1 MRQFV
6 APESAWIPRSSMR
19 RRRSVCSPTRV
30 RGMDYRSPTRF
41 EAVRHSK
48 LWSMPVWR
56 TDTLNLQRTQS
67 DKGMHTMKVLAAA
80 LLSLAAASAASA
92 APEGRA
98 DSAAVALTADD
109 VNAWLDGYMPYALHT
124 GDIAGAVVA
133 VVKDGQIVTERG
145 FGYSNVE
152 KRTPVDPKLTL
163 FRPGSVSK
171 LFTWTA
177 VMQQVEQGKIDL
189 DADVNQYLDF
199 KIPARDGKPVTMR
212 QLMQHVAGF
221 EEQAKGIMSDD
232 PKSPNFEALLKQ
244 WVPERVFVPGTT
256 PAYSNYGAS
265 LAGYIVQRVSGESF
279 DDYLDK
285 HIFAPLDMTHSTFR
299 QPLPA
304 NLEPLMSQCYSLASE
319 PAKKFEIIGPAPAGS
334 LSSPGEDMAHFMIAH
349 LQKGEYHG
357 NRILKAETAEMMHNS
372 PLTILPPLNRM
383 ELGFFETNINGREV
397 IAHLG
402 DTQCFHTSLH
412 LFLKEGVGFYVSF
425 NTPGKA
431 GAVGGLRGAL
441 FEDFADRYFPPLE
454 NSTTKVDAKTSAE
467 HAAMLDGHWEN
478 SRASQSSFLAAVGLF
493 GQTKAGVNAKGEL
506 AVPFNGLNG
515 KPRHWVETAPYVWRD
530 QDSHERLAAKVVDGK
545 AVRFSIDG
553 ISPFMVF
560 DRVPGSQDAAWLLP
574 ALYCALA
581 ALLLTAV
588 FWPVTA
594 IVRRRFGAG
603 LALGPDALRAYR
615 LSKVGSI
622 LLLAGLGL
630 WALTIIRMFNDFN
643 NLSDKFNGSLRFTQ
657 VFGILGFLL
666 GSAFIAWNLW
676 TVWKGARRW
685 PAKVW
690 SIVLALSAFIVLWIA
705 FTFNLFSFGIYF

>member
-1 MRQFV
+1 MRIF
-6 APESAWIPRSSMR
+6 
-19 RRRSVCSPTRV
+19 T
-30 RGMDYRSPTRF
+30 F
-41 EAVRHSK
+41 
-48 LWSMPVWR
+48 
-56 TDTLNLQRTQS
+56 
-67 DKGMHTMKVLAAA
+67 LAAA
-80 LLSLAAASAASA
+80 LLTLGTLTATAQKTKTTPAPSVVPAAAPAVVPSATATPA
-92 APEGRA
+92 AAGATPT
-98 DSAAVALTADD
+98 ALTTEDL
-109 VNAWLDGYMPYALHT
+109 NAWLDGYMPYALHT

-152 KRTPVDPKLTL
+152 KRAPVDPKLTL

-232 PKSPNFEALLKQ
+232 PKAPGFEALLKQ
-244 WVPERVFVPGTT
+244 WVPERVFAPGTT

-285 HIFAPLDMTHSTFR
+285 HIFAPLDMKYSTFR

-304 NLEPLMSQCYSLASE
+304 HLEPLMSQCYSLASE
-319 PAKKFEIIGPAPAGS
+319 PAKKFEIVGPAPAGS

-349 LQKGEYHG
+349 LQNGEYHG

-372 PLTILPPLNRM
+372 PLSILPPLNRM

-425 NTPGKA
+425 NSPGKA
-431 GAVGGLRGAL
+431 GAAGGLRGAL
-441 FEDFADRYFPPLE
+441 FDDFADRYFPAAE
-454 NSTTKVDAKTSAE
+454 TAATAVDAKTSAA
-467 HAAMLDGHWEN
+467 HAALLKGNWEN
-478 SRASQSSFLAAVGLF
+478 SRGSQSSFLAAVGLF
-493 GQTKAGVNAKGEL
+493 GQTKAGVDAKGEL
-506 AVPFNGLNG
+506 QVPFNALNG
-515 KPRHWVETAPYVWRD
+515 KPRHWVETAPFVWRD

-560 DRVPGSQDAAWLLP
+560 DRVPAYADAAWLLP

-581 ALLLTAV
+581 TLLLTAV
-588 FWPVTA
+588 FWPITA
-594 IVRRRFGAG
+594 IVRRRFGAS

-622 LLLAGLGL
+622 LLLAALGV
-630 WALTIIRMFNDFN
+630 WGFTVIRMFNDFN
-643 NLSDKFNGSLRFTQ
+643 NLSNKYNGNIRFAE
-657 VFGILGFLL
+657 VFGILAFLL

-676 TVWKGARRW
+676 AVWQGTRRW

-690 SIVLALSAFIVLWIA
+690 SILLALSACIVLWIA
-705 FTFNLFSFGIYF
+705 FAFHLFSFGMYF

>member
-1 MRQFV
+1 MRIFTFLATALLTLGTLTATAQKTKP
-6 APESAWIPRSSMR
+6 APAPSLAPATSAP
-19 RRRSVCSPTRV
+19 
-30 RGMDYRSPTRF
+30 
-41 EAVRHSK
+41 
-48 LWSMPVWR
+48 
-56 TDTLNLQRTQS
+56 
-67 DKGMHTMKVLAAA
+67 AAA
-80 LLSLAAASAASA
+80 PQATVPPTA
-92 APEGRA
+92 APATAGPA
-98 DSAAVALTADD
+98 PATVLTADD

-145 FGYSNVE
+145 FGYSDVA
-152 KRTPVDPKLTL
+152 KRAPVDPKLTL

-212 QLMQHVAGF
+212 ELMQHVAGF
-221 EEQAKGIMSDD
+221 EEQAKGIMTDD
-232 PKSPNFEALLKQ
+232 PKSPGFEALLKQ
-244 WVPERVFVPGTT
+244 WVPERVFAAGST

-285 HIFAPLDMTHSTFR
+285 HIFAPLDMKHSTFR

-319 PAKKFEIIGPAPAGS
+319 PPKKFEIIGPAPAGS

-349 LQKGEYHG
+349 LQNGEYHG

-383 ELGFFETNINGREV
+383 ELGFFETNVNGREV

-441 FEDFADRYFPPLE
+441 FNDFADRYFPAAE
-454 NSTTKVDAKTSAE
+454 TAATAVDAKTSTA
-467 HAAMLDGHWEN
+467 HAALLKGHWVN
-478 SRASQSSFLAAVGLF
+478 SRGSQSSFLAAVGLF
-493 GQTKAGVNAKGEL
+493 GQTKAGVDAKGEL
-506 AVPFNGLNG
+506 SVPFNGLNG
-515 KPRHWVETAPYVWRD
+515 KPRHWVETAPFVWRD
-530 QDSHERLAAKVVDGK
+530 QAGHERLAAKVVDGK

-553 ISPFMVF
+553 ISPFMVM
-560 DRVPGSQDAAWLLP
+560 DRVQWYADAAWLVP
-574 ALYCALA
+574 ALYCAMA
-581 ALLLTAV
+581 VLLLTAV
-588 FWPVTA
+588 FWPITA
-594 IVRRRFGAG
+594 IVRRRFAAS

-615 LSKVGSI
+615 LSKVGSL
-622 LLLAGLGL
+622 LLLAGMGL
-630 WALTIIRMFNDFN
+630 WAFTVIRMFGDFN
-643 NLSDKFNGSLRFTQ
+643 NLSNKFNGNIRFAEL
-657 VFGILGFLL
+657 FGILAFLL
-666 GSAFIAWNLW
+666 GSACIAWNLW
-676 TVWKGARRW
+676 TVWQGTRRW
-685 PAKVW
+685 PAKAW
-690 SIVLALSAFIVLWIA
+690 SILLALSAFIVLWIA
-705 FTFNLFSFGIYF
+705 FVFNLFSFGIYY

>member
-1 MRQFV
+1 MRIF
-6 APESAWIPRSSMR
+6 
-19 RRRSVCSPTRV
+19 T
-30 RGMDYRSPTRF
+30 F
-41 EAVRHSK
+41 
-48 LWSMPVWR
+48 
-56 TDTLNLQRTQS
+56 
-67 DKGMHTMKVLAAA
+67 LAAA
-80 LLSLAAASAASA
+80 LLALGTLTATAQKNVPAPSLAPPAPKPATAPSTTA
-92 APEGRA
+92 APE
-98 DSAAVALTADD
+98 AAPATAGAAPAAALTAEDL
-109 VNAWLDGYMPYALHT
+109 NAWLDGYLPYALHT

-133 VVKDGQIVTERG
+133 VVKDGQIVSERG
-145 FGYSNVE
+145 FGYSDVE

-212 QLMQHVAGF
+212 ELMQHVAGF
-221 EEQAKGIMSDD
+221 EEQAKGIMSHD
-232 PKSPNFEALLKQ
+232 PKSPGFEELLKQ
-244 WVPERVFVPGTT
+244 WVPERVFAPNST

-279 DDYLDK
+279 DDYIDK

-299 QPLPA
+299 QPLPP
-304 NLEPLMSQCYSLASE
+304 NLEPLMSKGYSVASE
-319 PAKKFEIIGPAPAGS
+319 PALPFEIVGPAPAGA

-349 LQKGEYHG
+349 LQNGEYHG

-372 PLTILPPLNRM
+372 PLTIIPPLNRM

-402 DTQCFHTSLH
+402 DTQNFHTSLH

-425 NTPGKA
+425 NSLGKA
-431 GAVGGLRGAL
+431 GAAGELRSAM
-441 FEDFADRYFPPLE
+441 FEDFADRYFPAAE
-454 NSTTKVDAKTSAE
+454 TAATTVDAKTSAA
-467 HAAMLDGHWEN
+467 HAAMLAGHWIN
-478 SRASQSSFLAAVGLF
+478 SRGSQSNFLSAVGLL
-493 GQTKAGVNAKGEL
+493 GQTKLGVNAKGEL
-506 AVPFNGLNG
+506 ATPLNGLNG
-515 KPRHWVETAPYVWRD
+515 KPRHWVETTPFVWRD
-530 QDSHERLAAKVVDGK
+530 ADSHERLAAKIVDGK

-560 DRVPGSQDAAWLLP
+560 DRVPASENAGWLVP

-594 IVRRRFGAG
+594 IVRRRFGAS

-622 LLLAGLGL
+622 LLLAGLG
-630 WALTIIRMFNDFN
+630 WWGFTITRMFGDFD
-643 NLSDKFNGSLRFTQ
+643 NLSNKFNGSIRFTEM
-657 VFGILGFLL
+657 FGMLAFLL
-666 GSAFIAWNLW
+666 GSAFIVWNLV

-685 PAKVW
+685 PAKTW
-690 SIVLALSAFIVLWIA
+690 SIVLALSAFVVLWIA
-705 FTFNLFSFGIYF
+705 FTFHLFTFGVYF

>member
-1 MRQFV
+1 MRTFT
-6 APESAWIPRSSMR
+6 I
-19 RRRSVCSPTRV
+19 
-30 RGMDYRSPTRF
+30 
-41 EAVRHSK
+41 
-48 LWSMPVWR
+48 
-56 TDTLNLQRTQS
+56 
-67 DKGMHTMKVLAAA
+67 LAAA
-80 LLSLAAASAASA
+80 LLTFATLTATAQKKAPVAKTAPAAVAPSAAAPAAAPATSGAASATSGA
-92 APEGRA
+92 APA
-98 DSAAVALTADD
+98 TSTATAAVPLTAEDL
-109 VNAWLDGYMPYALHT
+109 NAWLDGYMPYALHT

-145 FGYSNVE
+145 FGYSDVE
-152 KRTPVDPKLTL
+152 KRLPVDPKLTL

-189 DADVNQYLDF
+189 DADVNQYIDF
-199 KIPARDGKPVTMR
+199 KIPSRDGKPVTMR
-212 QLMQHVAGF
+212 ELMQHVAGF

-232 PKSPNFEALLKQ
+232 PKALGFEALLKQ
-244 WVPERVFVPGTT
+244 WVPERVFASGST

-279 DDYLDK
+279 DDYIDK
-285 HIFAPLDMTHSTFR
+285 HIFAPLDMQHSTFR

-304 NLEPLMSQCYSLASE
+304 NLQPLMSKGYPQASE
-319 PAKKFEIIGPAPAGS
+319 PAKPFEIVGPAPAGS
-334 LSSPGEDMAHFMIAH
+334 LASPGEDMAHFMIAH
-349 LQKGEYHG
+349 LQNGEYHG
-357 NRILKAETAEMMHNS
+357 NRILKAETAELMHNS

-402 DTQCFHTSLH
+402 DTQNFHTSLH

-425 NTPGKA
+425 NSLGKA
-431 GAVGGLRGAL
+431 GAAGGLRGAL
-441 FEDFADRYFPPLE
+441 FDDFADRYFPAAE
-454 NSTTKVDAKTSAE
+454 TSATTVDEKTSAA
-467 HAAMLDGHWEN
+467 HAAMLKGHWVN
-478 SRASQSSFLAAVGLF
+478 SRGSQSSFLAAVGLF
-493 GQTKAGVNAKGEL
+493 GQTKVGVNAKGEL
-506 AVPFNGLNG
+506 VTPFNGLNG
-515 KPRHWVETAPYVWRD
+515 KPRHWVETAPFVWRD
-530 QDSHERLAAKVVDGK
+530 VDGHERLAAKIVDGK

-560 DRVPGSQDAAWLLP
+560 DRVPGYANAAWLVP
-574 ALYCALA
+574 AVYFALG

-594 IVRRRFGAG
+594 IVRRRFGAR
-603 LALGPDALRAYR
+603 LALGADALRAYR

-630 WALTIIRMFNDFN
+630 WGFTIIRMFNNFN
-643 NLSDKFNGSLRFTQ
+643 NLSDKFNGSIRFAQ
-657 VFGILGFLL
+657 VFGILAFIL

-676 TVWKGARRW
+676 TVWKGTRRW

-690 SIVLALSAFIVLWIA
+690 SIVLMLSAFIMLWVA
-705 FTFNLFSFGIYF
+705 FGFNLIGFGIYF

>member
-1 MRQFV
+1 MQEKRT
-6 APESAWIPRSSMR
+6 
-19 RRRSVCSPTRV
+19 VCSQAKV
-30 RGMDYRSPTRF
+30 RGIDSPSPTRF
-41 EAVRHSK
+41 EAGRHSK
-48 LWSMPVWR
+48 PWSTPVWPSR
-56 TDTLNLQRTQS
+56 DDQTDTLKLQRTQS
-67 DKGMHTMKVLAAA
+67 DKDMHTIKILAAA
-80 LLSLAAASAASA
+80 LLALAAAVAQ
-92 APEGRA
+92 GGTA
-98 DSAAVALTADD
+98 DSAAAALTADD

-145 FGYSNVE
+145 FGYADVE

-212 QLMQHVAGF
+212 ELMQHVAGF
-221 EEQAKGIMSDD
+221 EEQAKGIMSED
-232 PKSPNFEALLKQ
+232 PKSPGFEALLKQ
-244 WVPERVFVPGTT
+244 WVPERVFAPGTT

-285 HIFAPLDMTHSTFR
+285 HIFAPLDMKYSTFR

-319 PAKKFEIIGPAPAGS
+319 PVKKFEIIGPAPAGS
-334 LSSPGEDMAHFMIAH
+334 LSSPGEEMAHFMIAH
-349 LQKGEYHG
+349 LQNGEYNG

-383 ELGFFETNINGREV
+383 ELGFFETNLNGREV

-431 GAVGGLRGAL
+431 GAVGGSRG
-441 FEDFADRYFPPLE
+441 
-454 NSTTKVDAKTSAE
+454 
-467 HAAMLDGHWEN
+467 
-478 SRASQSSFLAAVGLF
+478 SQSSFLAAVGLF

-515 KPRHWVETAPYVWRD
+515 KPRHWVETAPFVWRD
-530 QDSHERLAAKVVDGK
+530 QDSHERLAAKLVDGK

-560 DRVPGSQDAAWLLP
+560 DRVPGYADAAWLLP
-574 ALYCALA
+574 ALYGALA

-588 FWPVTA
+588 FWPITA

-615 LSKVGSI
+615 LSKIGSI
-622 LLLAGLGL
+622 LLLAALGL
-630 WALTIIRMFNDFN
+630 WGFTVIRMFNDFN
-643 NLSDKFNGSLRFTQ
+643 NLSNKNNGNT
-657 VFGILGFLL
+657 
-666 GSAFIAWNLW
+666 
-676 TVWKGARRW
+676 
-685 PAKVW
+685 
-690 SIVLALSAFIVLWIA
+690 SI
-705 FTFNLFSFGIYF
+705 

>member
-1 MRQFV
+1 MRIF
-6 APESAWIPRSSMR
+6 
-19 RRRSVCSPTRV
+19 T
-30 RGMDYRSPTRF
+30 F
-41 EAVRHSK
+41 
-48 LWSMPVWR
+48 
-56 TDTLNLQRTQS
+56 
-67 DKGMHTMKVLAAA
+67 LAAA
-80 LLSLAAASAASA
+80 LVTLGTLTATAAQKPVPAPSLAPAPPASVTAPQSSPPPAA
-92 APEGRA
+92 APTGA
-98 DSAAVALTADD
+98 PAAALLTADD
-109 VNAWLDGYMPYALHT
+109 LNAWLDGYMPYALHT

-145 FGYSNVE
+145 YGYADVE

-349 LQKGEYHG
+349 LQNGEYHG

-383 ELGFFETNINGREV
+383 ELGFFETNLNGREV

-441 FEDFADRYFPPLE
+441 FEDFADRYFPAAE
-454 NSTTKVDAKTSAE
+454 TAATAVDAKTSAE
-467 HAAMLDGHWEN
+467 HAAMLKGHWVN
-478 SRASQSSFLAAVGLF
+478 SRGSQSSFLAAVGLF

-515 KPRHWVETAPYVWRD
+515 KPRHWVETAPFVWRD

-545 AVRFSIDG
+545 VVRFSIDG

-588 FWPVTA
+588 FWPITA
-594 IVRRRFGAG
+594 IVRRRFGAS

-622 LLLAGLGL
+622 LLLAALSL
-630 WALTIIRMFNDFN
+630 WGFTVIRMFNDFN
-643 NLSDKFNGSLRFTQ
+643 NLSDKYNGNIRFAE
-657 VFGILGFLL
+657 VFGILAFLL

>member
-1 MRQFV
+1 MRIF
-6 APESAWIPRSSMR
+6 
-19 RRRSVCSPTRV
+19 T
-30 RGMDYRSPTRF
+30 F
-41 EAVRHSK
+41 
-48 LWSMPVWR
+48 
-56 TDTLNLQRTQS
+56 
-67 DKGMHTMKVLAAA
+67 LAAA
-80 LLSLAAASAASA
+80 LVTLGTLTATAAQKPVPAPSLAPAPPASVTAPQSSPPPAA
-92 APEGRA
+92 APTGA
-98 DSAAVALTADD
+98 PAAVLLTADD
-109 VNAWLDGYMPYALHT
+109 LNAWLDGYMPYALHT

-145 FGYSNVE
+145 YGYADVE

-319 PAKKFEIIGPAPAGS
+319 PAKKFELIGPAPAGS

-349 LQKGEYHG
+349 LQNGEYHG

-383 ELGFFETNINGREV
+383 ELGFFETNLNGREV

-441 FEDFADRYFPPLE
+441 FEDFADRYFPAAE
-454 NSTTKVDAKTSAE
+454 TAATAVDAKTSAE
-467 HAAMLDGHWEN
+467 HAAMLKGHWVN
-478 SRASQSSFLAAVGLF
+478 SRGSQSSFLAAVGLF

-515 KPRHWVETAPYVWRD
+515 KPRHWVETAPFVWRD

-545 AVRFSIDG
+545 VVRFSIDG

-588 FWPVTA
+588 FWPITA
-594 IVRRRFGAG
+594 IVRRRFGAS

-622 LLLAGLGL
+622 LLLAALSL
-630 WALTIIRMFNDFN
+630 WGFTVIRMFNDFN
-643 NLSDKFNGSLRFTQ
+643 NLSDKYNGNIRFAE
-657 VFGILGFLL
+657 VFGILAFLL

>member
-1 MRQFV
+1 MRMFTFV
-6 APESAWIPRSSMR
+6 AAAFLALGTLTATAQKNVPAPSLAPQAPKTATAPQTTAPPEAAPAAAGAA
-19 RRRSVCSPTRV
+19 P
-30 RGMDYRSPTRF
+30 
-41 EAVRHSK
+41 
-48 LWSMPVWR
+48 
-56 TDTLNLQRTQS
+56 
-67 DKGMHTMKVLAAA
+67 AAA
-80 LLSLAAASAASA
+80 L
-92 APEGRA
+92 
-98 DSAAVALTADD
+98 TAEDL
-109 VNAWLDGYMPYALHT
+109 NAWLDGYMPYALHT

-133 VVKDGQIVTERG
+133 VVKDGQIVSERG
-145 FGYSNVE
+145 FGYSDVE

-212 QLMQHVAGF
+212 ELMQHVAGF
-221 EEQAKGIMSDD
+221 EEQAKGIMSHD
-232 PKSPNFEALLKQ
+232 PKSPGFEELLKQ
-244 WVPERVFVPGTT
+244 WVPERVFAPNST

-279 DDYLDK
+279 DDYIDK

-304 NLEPLMSQCYSLASE
+304 NLEPLMSKGYSVASE
-319 PAKKFEIIGPAPAGS
+319 PAKPFEIVGPAPAGA

-349 LQKGEYHG
+349 LQNGEYHG

-372 PLTILPPLNRM
+372 PLTIIPPLNRM

-402 DTQCFHTSLH
+402 DTQNFHTSLH

-425 NTPGKA
+425 NSLGKE
-431 GAVGGLRGAL
+431 GASGELRGAM
-441 FEDFADRYFPPLE
+441 FEDFADRYFPAPQTA
-454 NSTTKVDAKTSAE
+454 STTVDAKTSAA
-467 HAAMLDGHWEN
+467 HAAMLAGHWIN
-478 SRASQSSFLAAVGLF
+478 SRGSQSNFLAAVGLL
-493 GQTKAGVNAKGEL
+493 GQTKLGVNAKGEL
-506 AVPFNGLNG
+506 ATPLNGLNG
-515 KPRHWVETAPYVWRD
+515 KPRHWVETTPFVWRD
-530 QDSHERLAAKVVDGK
+530 VDSHERLAAKVVDGK

-560 DRVPGSQDAAWLLP
+560 DRVPASENAGWLVP

-594 IVRRRFGAG
+594 IVRRGFGAS

-622 LLLAGLGL
+622 LLLAGLG
-630 WALTIIRMFNDFN
+630 WWGFTITRMFNDFD
-643 NLSDKFNGSLRFTQ
+643 NLSNKFNGSIRFTEG
-657 VFGILGFLL
+657 FGMLAFLL
-666 GSAFIAWNLW
+666 GSAFIIWNLV
-676 TVWKGARRW
+676 TVWKGGARRW
-685 PAKVW
+685 PAKTW
-690 SIVLALSAFIVLWIA
+690 SIVLALSAFVVLWIA
-705 FTFNLFSFGIYF
+705 FTFNLFTFGVYF